1 MFGLLVLL
9 LNIPMCIRAI
19 SALVNPLQVDP
30 SGARFAGRYRRW
42 QVNTITG
49 RVAGANTYT
58 TTSTRTTYTTVTAAG
73 AYRYRATSTTR
84 FCWWTRQASSTA

>member
-30 SGARFAGRYRRW
+30 GGAQFAGRYRRW

-49 RVAGANTYT
+49 QVAAAP
-58 TTSTRTTYTTVTAAG
+58 TRTPRRQPALPTTVIV
-73 AYRYRATSTTR
+73 
-84 FCWWTRQASSTA
+84 